1 MLPARS
7 NRNKSRSLQDRLS
20 SFDESTEMTTT
31 ARLRFEGITK
41 TFQSAKALSDVS
53 FTVKPG
59 EVHALLGE
67 NGAGKST
74 LLRILSGVSP
84 QTGGEFFVDGKL
96 ATFKSPE
103 DARRAGIAMIH
114 QELQQIPNL
123 TVAQNMFLGHPL
135 KYAGGLLV
143 NRREQEKRA
152 AAALAMI
159 DPSIDPSTPI
169 KDLKVAQRQIVEI
182 ARALLENARIVAMDE
197 PTSSLTPAEFE
208 SLAVVIQKMAAS
220 GVAIIYVSHKMD
232 EVFRI
237 CHQGTVMR
245 DGNVVGTVDLR
256 SAVQADVIAMM
267 VGRELMQEEHKTF
280 VKEDVR
286 VEVRNLSSAVTHVR
300 DVSFTVRRGEVVGV
314 AGLVGSG
321 RTELLRLIAGV
332 DKIGSGDINVDGRA
346 LKLTGPRSAI
356 DAGIGLL
363 PEERKREGIIPMR
376 PVSVNMALPSLRK
389 FARVG
394 IVRHSAV
401 NKSAETLLKRV
412 NLRPFQIDRP
422 IKLFS
427 GGNQQKAIIARWLA
441 AGSEILLFDEP
452 TRGIDVGAKSE
463 IYHLIEN
470 LAAEGKSII
479 VVSSELPEV
488 IRLSDRVMVM
498 RDGRIAAQLER
509 HEMTEQAIVSHA
521 VGDREPNTDSSTQ
534 EHAHV

>member
-1 MLPARS
+1 MLGPRS
-7 NRNKSRSLQDRLS
+7 DRNKSRSFQDRLS

-84 QTGGEFFVDGKL
+84 QTSGEFFVDGKL

-286 VEVRNLSSAVTHVR
+286 VDVRNLSSAVTHVR

-363 PEERKREGIIPMR
+363 PEERKREGIIPIR

-463 IYHLIEN
+463 IYRLIEN

-488 IRLSDRVMVM
+488 IRLSDRVIVM